1 MDYTAALRQ
10 AHINSLRQKYLD
22 IIEDARLEKEQ
33 KQLEYDDRAQD
44 AYIERMNEAR
54 DRPQQLRAAGLG
66 GGIEQSELGDI
77 VLEYQ
82 NQLETLKK
90 EREQFISEFNRIVEV
105 QTREM
110 NNALAEYN
118 ARIALEDAQQREKEA
133 QAAAKAAASASGS
146 SGRTAYS
153 TSVTKKSGVPS
164 TSGGKFS
171 TTSSATGPNR
181 QGTVISYFR

>member
-33 KQLEYDDRAQD
+33 KQVQYEEDTQD
-44 AYIERMNEAR
+44 AYVEKMTQQR

-66 GGIEQSELGDI
+66 GGLEQSELGSI

-82 NQLETLKK
+82 DQLETLKK

-105 QTREM
+105 QTRAM

-118 ARIALEDAQQREKEA
+118 ARIALEDANAREK
-133 QAAAKAAASASGS
+133 ASKSSS
-146 SGRTAYS
+146 SGGS
-153 TSVTKKSGVPS
+153 KKKGVPS
-164 TSGGKFS
+164 ITGGKY
-171 TTSSATGPNR
+171 TGQNGYGPV
-181 QGTVISYFR
+181 QSGTVISYYK